1 MVNLPT
7 LFDASTVAP
16 VTPLIMSTDGPSAG
30 ADHLAATRYRF
41 VPADMRAAP
50 CWMVARGKVPHRVTR
65 DAEGGVIVSAYPSDH
80 HDPTNHCTFADAMEA
95 IAADRSLGLGFV
107 LGVGNDF
114 VCVDT
119 DDLEKVTPEH
129 QPGARD
135 WQSAIRERFTP
146 LTYSEVSRSGKG
158 WHFIGRCPTPPTDK
172 ASVKHPEYH
181 IDLLLRSFLVVT
193 GDHQPDAPNAT
204 TEIAN
209 ITPDMA
215 GLFRKINEGDGPAT
229 AVATLPTDGVITPGR
244 VTDAKQL
251 RLILSN
257 GKNGEA
263 FRDGRK
269 THDWSTTFKAILNAT
284 AQFCTD
290 EQLAYQVIATSGLVQ
305 LAEDKGSVSRSEKLD
320 RLWAKEWRD
329 SLIKTEPSR
338 RADAA
343 AHVEIGPLTLAD
355 LWEQSP
361 YVQFMV
367 KDRAKKMITEGLL
380 QGKKAEELA
389 PLFLYLKDREQNRL
403 ENDLRLNGQPELA
416 QICMDARVA
425 ALKLNDVSVV
435 ELDDCITRSV
445 KAVQEMDED
454 RLFGEYNGQFYI
466 VEHFGGKPAVFSDP
480 REGEDSEQSVWA
492 INNFCAAKV
501 HKVLKGIDLEKDR
514 LIYKPFSHEWVQ
526 SQRARRYIRQEM
538 RFDTTEREISTG
550 EGLVL
555 NLFCG
560 WATLPTYG
568 AWPALHYL
576 IRNIICDGSD
586 EVTGYVLNY
595 LAHIAQKPW
604 ELPGVAIVL
613 QSPEQGAGKG
623 LFLRIL
629 TEVFGSRYCF
639 TTGNIDHVIGRFNSA
654 AMNKVLLMLEEALPP
669 NDRNAESR
677 FKNLTGDN
685 VLSYE
690 RKGLDA
696 IQARNFARVF
706 ITSNQ
711 DHVAHVNRHDRRHL
725 VLRVSPKHAT
735 KNGQADPMWK
745 SFHEQYPQE
754 LAAFMYELWTRDIS
768 QFDPRRIP
776 HTDAKKDQVW
786 ESVTGPDRILRD
798 FLLAGRLP
806 RCSHFDGNS
815 WMVRVSALSE
825 HFNKNNV
832 RVGNKTPMPG
842 RVFKEVANGPARP
855 WRMAINGQ
863 PAEPCRVIDLPTLAE
878 ARRRFLSYLKFPDPD
893 AHDWGDTADMEWTRE

>member
-16 VTPLIMSTDGPSAG
+16 VTSQSMSTDGPSAG

-65 DAEGGVIVSAYPSDH
+65 DEEGRAIVSSVPV
-80 HDPTNHCTFADAMEA
+80 DPHSPAMHCTFADAMEA
-95 IAADRSLGLGFV
+95 IAADPTLGLGFV
-107 LGVGNDF
+107 LGIGNDF
-114 VCVDT
+114 ACVDL
-119 DDLEKVTPEH
+119 DDLEKVTPDH

-135 WQSAIRERFTP
+135 WQSAIRERLTP

-172 ASVKHPEYH
+172 ASVKHSEYR

-215 GLFRKINEGDGPAT
+215 GLFRKISEGDGPAT

-251 RLILSN
+251 RLILSA

-269 THDWSTTFKAILNAT
+269 AHDWSTTFKAILNAA

-305 LAEDKGSVSRSEKLD
+305 LAEDKGSVSRSDKLD
-320 RLWAKEWRD
+320 RLWAKEWLD

-425 ALKLNDVSVV
+425 SLKLNDVSVV

-492 INNFCAAKV
+492 ISNFCAAKV

-555 NLFCG
+555 NLFRG
-560 WATLPTYG
+560 WSTLPAYG

-586 EVTGYVLNY
+586 EVTNYVLNY

-654 AMNKVLLMLEEALPP
+654 AMDKVLLMLEEALPP

-685 VLSYE
+685 ILSYE

-706 ITSNQ
+706 MTSNQ

-745 SFHEQYPQE
+745 SFHEQYPHE
-754 LAAFMYELWTRDIS
+754 LAAFMYELRTRDLS

-863 PAEPCRVIDLPTLAE
+863 PAEPCRVIDLPILAE